1 LSKDIK
7 RKVLKKRVDGF
18 YMISNLFQIDMM
30 NDQFVVLALKQP
42 NIEYKI
48 LDKLYLL
55 WEKEKELNQ
64 LKNCI

>member
-1 LSKDIK
+1 
-7 RKVLKKRVDGF
+7 
-18 YMISNLFQIDMM
+18 MISNLFQIDMM